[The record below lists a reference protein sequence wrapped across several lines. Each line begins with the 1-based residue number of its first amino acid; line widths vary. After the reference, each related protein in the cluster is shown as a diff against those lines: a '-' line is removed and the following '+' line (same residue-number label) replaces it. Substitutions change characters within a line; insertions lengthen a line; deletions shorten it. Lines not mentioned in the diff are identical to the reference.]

1 MANASGML
9 VSTLDDVWAFVRMLL
24 AGGTRDDGEHVLSRA
39 SVAAMTRDHLTAQQR
54 ESARL
59 FLGAHGGWGYGMGAP
74 GPIHGEPP
82 IPWGFGW
89 NGGTGTTW
97 RSDPVRGLT
106 TILLTQRAMTSP
118 APPGL
123 FRVFWEAAYAAIAP

>member
-1 MANASGML
+1 MTSSHQDGLACHWFSHLAAF
-9 VSTLDDVWAFVRMLL
+9 LDRRSAPRL
-24 AGGTRDDGEHVLSRA
+24 
-39 SVAAMTRDHLTAQQR
+39 
-54 ESARL
+54 ARL

-123 FRVFWEAAYAAIAP
+123 FKVFWEAAYAAIAP